1 MNYTPMDEWN
11 TLSETEKSIRCQQKA
26 NRLLTEICSYMRF
39 GVFFLFVIAG
49 ISVIQFLRTL

>member
-1 MNYTPMDEWN
+1 MNNTSIDEWN

-26 NRLLTEICSYMRF
+26 NRLLTVICTYVKF

-49 ISVIQFLRTL
+49 ISALQFLRTL